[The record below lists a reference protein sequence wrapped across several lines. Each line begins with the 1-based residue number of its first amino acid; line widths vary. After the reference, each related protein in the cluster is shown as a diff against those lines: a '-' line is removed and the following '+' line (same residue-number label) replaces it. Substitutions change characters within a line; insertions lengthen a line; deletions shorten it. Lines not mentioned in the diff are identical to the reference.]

1 MQVVPGGKVC
11 ARLAFAFG
19 SNRGPGHP
27 SRTHEGSIRK
37 AR

>member
-1 MQVVPGGKVC
+1 MQVVPGGQLC

-19 SNRGPGHP
+19 SNRGPLHP
-27 SRTHEGSIRK
+27 NRTHEGSIRK

>member
-1 MQVVPGGKVC
+1 MQVVPG

-19 SNRGPGHP
+19 SNRGPRHP
-27 SRTHEGSIRK
+27 SRTHEDGIRK

>member
-1 MQVVPGGKVC
+1 MQVVPG

-19 SNRGPGHP
+19 SNRGPRHAN
-27 SRTHEGSIRK
+27 RTHEGSIRK